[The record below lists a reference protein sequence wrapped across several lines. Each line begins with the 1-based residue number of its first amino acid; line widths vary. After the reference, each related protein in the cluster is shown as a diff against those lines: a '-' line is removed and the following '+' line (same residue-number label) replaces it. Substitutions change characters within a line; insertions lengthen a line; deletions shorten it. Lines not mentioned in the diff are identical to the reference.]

1 MLQQVVV
8 VLDRLKVV
16 ALRVFLVAHL
26 LGDGLGGQRHQ
37 AEHDDQQRLEAPRLG
52 SFLIL
57 FHSVLYLCD
66 GRHGSL
72 DGAVHVALG
81 VTRCVALKLTLV
93 DGADEAAD
101 GVAVDVELMELGGH
115 VLAVELLSLHVESV
129 ADVAPQR
136 AEHLVEELARI
147 ALQHQL
153 IGLLQADGSHLVGVL
168 ALVAEEV
175 AVLLGPLAERV
186 GYGEEHDDQQH
197 DRRPPA
203 CRSEEE
209 VGPVLEDRASRLDR
223 TDVARLLSEVV
234 DLARI
239 VARQHLEFEG
249 MGTDGLVGLRL
260 HVKIGEGDRR
270 DRVVSLLAGHGQEI
284 IDNVALDTVVRQS
297 GLVRHLRVVL
307 VKRLREVG
315 LGLLDQFEVARSAD
329 DDAQR
334 DRLSRLHLRFRQLA
348 RDVERS
354 HASREVARLRG

>member
-8 VLDRLKVV
+8 VLDRLEVV

-52 SFLIL
+52 PFLIL

-66 GRHGSL
+66 GRHGRL

-81 VTRCVALKLTLV
+81 VTWCVALKLTLV

-129 ADVAPQR
+129 ADVAPQC

-186 GYGEEHDDQQH
+186 GHGEEHDDQQH

-223 TDVARLLSEVV
+223 TDVARLLAEVA

-239 VARQHLEFEG
+239 VARQHLKFEG
-249 MGTDGLVGLRL
+249 MGADGLVGLRL

-297 GLVRHLRVVL
+297 GLVRHFRVVL